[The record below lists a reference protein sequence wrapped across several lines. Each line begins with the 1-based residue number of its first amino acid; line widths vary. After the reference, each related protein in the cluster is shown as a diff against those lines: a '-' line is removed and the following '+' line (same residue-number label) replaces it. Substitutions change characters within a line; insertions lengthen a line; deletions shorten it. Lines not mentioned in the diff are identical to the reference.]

1 MIVIAMGEARP
12 EVKID
17 FVGMLLAAVA
27 IFLINLGFNN
37 VRTWGVLPAGPA
49 APYNIPGLPPAAI
62 RVGGNGGGVY
72 ETFGAAISAPA

>member
-17 FVGMLLAAVA
+17 FVGMLLAAVS
-27 IFLINLGFNN
+27 ILLITFGLNN
-37 VRTWGVLPAGPA
+37 VTTWWVLPALPA
-49 APYNIPGLPPAAI
+49 SPYNILGLPPAAI